1 MHRLYLQLFGDC
13 LARLHLAHQ
22 GMLETYRTICKTRVE
37 KARGAVQHDIFA
49 RAHVSDTDA
58 SHWHGSFF
66 EYNELALHPVACT
79 LRTSKTN
86 KVYRQLK
93 NPRIQ
98 YFVTAP
104 WSFFATNDSQATQC
118 EHPHGGRSFISAASL
133 HAASRLKSPT
143 LTFPARRLTDLS
155 QPRMNIQTRYPGGD
169 PMAYPIRC
177 TLKFA
182 SAPDCK
188 YVGVHLILAGDKGR

>member
-1 MHRLYLQLFGDC
+1 M
-13 LARLHLAHQ
+13 
-22 GMLETYRTICKTRVE
+22 
-37 KARGAVQHDIFA
+37 
-49 RAHVSDTDA
+49 
-58 SHWHGSFF
+58 
-66 EYNELALHPVACT
+66 
-79 LRTSKTN
+79 KTN

-98 YFVTAP
+98 YLAAP

-118 EHPHGGRSFISAASL
+118 ENPHEGRSFISAASL
-133 HAASRLKSPT
+133 QAASRLKSPT

-169 PMAYPIRC
+169 PMAYLIRY

-182 SAPDCK
+182 STPDCTY
-188 YVGVHLILAGDKGR
+188 YVGVRLILAGDKGR